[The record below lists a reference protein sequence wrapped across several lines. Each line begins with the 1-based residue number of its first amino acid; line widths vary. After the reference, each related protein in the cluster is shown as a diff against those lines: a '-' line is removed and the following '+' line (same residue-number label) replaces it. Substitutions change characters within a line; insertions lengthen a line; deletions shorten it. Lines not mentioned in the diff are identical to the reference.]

1 MRNKKRRAHHGKPC
15 PGRTVGEKK
24 IDELLELIWILR
36 EEGQPKL
43 EELLK
48 LQEIDNP
55 RQAVEE
61 MIDRGLIELVDND
74 QVRLR
79 KPGEERA
86 KEITRRHRL
95 AERLLSEIFLIEE
108 KDMESSACEFE
119 HILSPDV
126 TERICTFLGHPPT
139 CPHGKPIPPGECC
152 AKFRTEVKPLV
163 VPLANLGVGR
173 SARITFISPRYAARL
188 DKLGSLGV
196 LPGNLIKLRQTRPS
210 YVVEV
215 DETTVALEKEI
226 AEEIFVKEQ

>member
-1 MRNKKRRAHHGKPC
+1 MRKRRRAHHGKPS
-15 PGRTVGEKK
+15 PERTVGENK

-36 EEGQPKL
+36 EEGEPKL
-43 EELLK
+43 SELLK
-48 LQEIDNP
+48 SPGIDEP
-55 RQAVEE
+55 RQTVDE
-61 MIDRGLIELVDND
+61 MVDSGLIKLAGSDRVK
-74 QVRLR
+74 LT

-95 AERLLSEIFLIEE
+95 AELLLSEIFLIGEP
-108 KDMESSACEFE
+108 DMESSACQFE
-119 HILSPDV
+119 HILTPDV

-152 AKFRTEVKPLV
+152 AKFRTEIKPLV
-163 VPLANLGVGR
+163 VPLSNLGVGR
-173 SARITFISPRYAARL
+173 SAKITFISPRYAARL

-196 LPGNLIKLRQTRPS
+196 LPGNIVRLRQRRPS